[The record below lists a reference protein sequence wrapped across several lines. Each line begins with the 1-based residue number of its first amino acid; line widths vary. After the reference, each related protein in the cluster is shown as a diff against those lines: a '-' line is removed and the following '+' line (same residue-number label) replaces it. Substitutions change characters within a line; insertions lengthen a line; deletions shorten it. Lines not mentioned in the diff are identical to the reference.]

1 MSCPGV
7 RAHLL
12 LGVVTLPDGF
22 LQLSRQAFKQRSL
35 VEKGAVG
42 WRLGR
47 TRVRILA
54 DSCVGLCLRTLLPAQ
69 GLLLQFVHLSNRL
82 GMLVLL
88 LCERLLQSSDL
99 ARPMVPSLAPST
111 KRVHGARIRVTPHG
125 TPDRATGEIRHN
137 RGDRARGKRS
147 QSRGLPAPSTWPRA
161 APRTPPRP
169 ARQSSGC

>member
-1 MSCPGV
+1 MRERASERASAGV

-42 WRLGR
+42 WGLGR

-54 DSCVGLCLRTLLPAQ
+54 DSRVGLCLRTLLPAQ
-69 GLLLQFVHLSNRL
+69 GLLLQLVHLSDRL

-88 LCERLLQSSDL
+88 LCERLLESSDL
-99 ARPMVPSLAPST
+99 ARPNGTVTRAEH
-111 KRVHGARIRVTPHG
+111 KRGAR
-125 TPDRATGEIRHN
+125 GEGPRDTSCDAGSGYR
-137 RGDRARGKRS
+137 RGQTQQGC
-147 QSRGLPAPSTWPRA
+147 QS
-161 APRTPPRP
+161 
-169 ARQSSGC
+169 